1 MVGIQLHYDKKI
13 ENVEIMR
20 VGILY
25 DYFVFNYNYNCVWID
40 VF

>member
-1 MVGIQLHYDKKI
+1 MVGIQLNCDKKI
-13 ENVEIMR
+13 ENVEIMQ

-25 DYFVFNYNYNCVWID
+25 DYFVFNYNYICVCID